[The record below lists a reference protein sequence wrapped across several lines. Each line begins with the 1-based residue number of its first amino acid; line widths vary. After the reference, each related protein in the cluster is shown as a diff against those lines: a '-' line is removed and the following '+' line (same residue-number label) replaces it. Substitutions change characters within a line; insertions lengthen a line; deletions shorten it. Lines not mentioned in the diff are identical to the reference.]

1 MQKEQNKP
9 APAGG
14 VPSVTKPETRSEFMA
29 RLRDPQRWKTA
40 VFDVILWFMFG
51 IIVTTMLSRYT
62 PGYPII
68 VGTPSVPTGIYWLD
82 KTQHYFS
89 RGDYVTFSFEPQQA
103 WLKGRYGQELVHTKE
118 VLGVAGDVV
127 KADADLNLTLCQT
140 RDNEAPKCV
149 PAGKAWSADSKGRPL
164 YSWVPANHE
173 YTLREGELWVW
184 APHPRSLDS
193 RYHGPVLAAEMHG
206 KAQPL
211 FLF

>member
-1 MQKEQNKP
+1 MHTEENKAATSP
-9 APAGG
+9 
-14 VPSVTKPETRSEFMA
+14 VTSGKKPESSREFIA
-29 RLRDPQRWKTA
+29 RLKDPKRWKTA

-68 VGTPSVPTGIYWLD
+68 VGTPSIPTGVYWLD
-82 KTQHYFS
+82 KTQHHFG
-89 RGDYVTFSFEPQQA
+89 RGDYVTFSFEPKQE
-103 WLKGRYGQELVHTKE
+103 WLKGRYGQELVHTKQ
-118 VLGVAGDVV
+118 VLGVSGDVV
-127 KADADLNLTLCQT
+127 KADAELNLTLCQMN
-140 RDNEAPKCV
+140 DGEPPKCV

-173 YTLREGELWVW
+173 YTLKPGELWVW
-184 APHPRSLDS
+184 APHLRSLDS

-206 KAQPL
+206 KAKPL